1 MFGKFLTGVLSLIFV
16 IFAITSIFF
25 YFSPFE
31 TTEFVPQFE
40 AQKDYNFS
48 SNGTAGMQFY
58 ENMRY
63 PDKRISYRIDDSCN
77 LQKNADMESAFGKIE
92 DLTIV
97 DFYPVIGDE
106 EISVVCKDTIKVE
119 ENFFI
124 AGEGGPTNIT
134 KTENFNVISHGGI
147 LLLRNSDCENPNVA
161 IHELLHAMGFGH
173 SQNKNNI
180 MYEVSRCGQTIGD
193 DIISAINSLY
203 SVDSKAD
210 LSFENASAKMNG
222 RYLDLNLSIRN
233 NGLKDAAK
241 SAMIIYADGKELKQV
256 EVNGMKIGYGVTINL
271 RNIFVSSISIGEI
284 KAYLNSSFDE
294 LDKKNN
300 EAILKI
306 KK

>member
-1 MFGKFLTGVLSLIFV
+1 MKEVLSWILTFIF
-16 IFAITSIFF
+16 ITFATLSIFF

-31 TTEFVPQFE
+31 TSEFVPQLDTTP
-40 AQKDYNFS
+40 KNYNFS
-48 SNGTAGMQFY
+48 ASEEGMQFY

-63 PDKRISYRIDDSCN
+63 PDKRISYKIDDSCN
-77 LQKNADMESAFGKIE
+77 LQKNADMESTFGKIE

-97 DFYPVIGDE
+97 DFYPVIGNE
-106 EISVVCKDTIKVE
+106 EISIVCEDTIKVE

-134 KTENFNVISHGGI
+134 KTENFNVILHGGI

-173 SQNKNNI
+173 SKNKNNI
-180 MYEVSRCGQTIGD
+180 MYEVSRCGQTVGD
-193 DIISAINSLY
+193 DIMGAINNLY

-210 LSFENASAKMNG
+210 LSFENASAKMHG

-233 NGLKDAAK
+233 NGLKNAVK
-241 SAMIIYADGKELKQV
+241 SKIIIYADEKELKQV
-256 EVNGMKIGYGVTINL
+256 EVNDMKIGYGVTINL
-271 RNIFVSSISIGEI
+271 GNIFVSSINIDEI
-284 KAYLNSSFDE
+284 KVLLNSSFDE
-294 LDKKNN
+294 LDKDNN
-300 EAILKI
+300 QIILDL